1 MIAVERKRKRVSGVI
16 RSFWVCGKCFWYCEV
31 GEMTKMA
38 KRKHIPFVKN
48 HLLPSFRS
56 SYRTGITKGRAKQ
69 VALASRDSF
78 PSMVFYFIISSCI
91 RILVVQT

>member
-1 MIAVERKRKRVSGVI
+1 MELGRERVSGVI
-16 RSFWVCGKCFWYCEV
+16 RGSGVCRKRVRYCER
-31 GEMTKMA
+31 GEMTKTA
-38 KRKHIPFVKN
+38 KEKHIPFVKN

-56 SYRTGITKGRAKQ
+56 SYRTCLLNMSAKQ

-91 RILVVQT
+91 RIIVVQT

>member
-16 RSFWVCGKCFWYCEV
+16 RSFWVCGKRLLQCEM
-31 GEMTKMA
+31 GRMTKMV
-38 KRKHIPFVKN
+38 KGKHIPFVKN
-48 HLLPSFRS
+48 HPLPSFRA
-56 SYRTGITKGRAKQ
+56 SYRTCLLNMSAKQ

>member
-1 MIAVERKRKRVSGVI
+1 MGLGRERVLSEI
-16 RSFWVCGKCFWYCEV
+16 RGFGWCGKCFWYCEV

-48 HLLPSFRS
+48 RLLPSFRAS
-56 SYRTGITKGRAKQ
+56 HRTGIIKGSAKQ

>member
-1 MIAVERKRKRVSGVI
+1 MELGRERVSGVI
-16 RSFWVCGKCFWYCEV
+16 RGFGVCRKRFWYCER

-48 HLLPSFRS
+48 HPLPSFRAS
-56 SYRTGITKGRAKQ
+56 HRTGIIKGRAKQ